1 MTQSTA
7 EINKRYNEKMPVVSF
22 RVTQETKSELER
34 VCKHLETDPANLL
47 KGVLKEYVLS
57 FSGLQKSIREQKT
70 EAVSLEQL
78 RERVSEY
85 LSAGGDFY
93 AARAMFEQFRRQ
105 LNERENQKKVEGN
118 IMGKQKSSTKRDIAR
133 ALELSRKI
141 LKDGGAS
148 LEDHREAATVFLAA
162 GGTREELAQLAK
174 GQPPATAKTADEIK
188 AEMLAK
194 SNVEQ
199 DLVLSKAR
207 GWIG

>member
-162 GGTREELAQLAK
+162 GGTQEELSQLAK
-174 GQPPATAKTADEIK
+174 GQQPATAKTADEIK